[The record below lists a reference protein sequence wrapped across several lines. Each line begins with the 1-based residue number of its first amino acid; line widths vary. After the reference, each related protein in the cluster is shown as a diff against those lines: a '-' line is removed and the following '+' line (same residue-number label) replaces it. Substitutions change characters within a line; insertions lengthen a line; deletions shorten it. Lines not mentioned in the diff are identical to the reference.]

1 MSTTQS
7 SPQPAAQS
15 RAPLYRPLDDRMLG
29 GVASGVARYL
39 SVDVTIVRI
48 VIAVFAVMGGAAV
61 PVYLAAWLLIPEE
74 GTDQSIASQFVS
86 SHQPRAFDAPAEPDA
101 PAK

>member
-1 MSTTQS
+1 
-7 SPQPAAQS
+7 
-15 RAPLYRPLDDRMLG
+15 MLG

-39 SVDVTIVRI
+39 GVDVTIVR
-48 VIAVFAVMGGAAV
+48 VVTAVFAVMGGVAI

-74 GTDQSIASQFVS
+74 GTDESIASQFVS
-86 SHQPRAFDAPAEPDA
+86 SHQLRAFDTPADPES